1 MNQQEPSSP
10 RKRGRPASGN
20 AMSNAERQRAYRQ
33 RQAEI
38 RRALDEA
45 IDGAAQQALE
55 STGAL
60 RSQRDQALEAQ
71 ARAEQK
77 AREWEAKAKSLL
89 KQLRELEQRRDTP
102 PAWYQDPGIESVYVL
117 ESRLREE
124 KHWKRVASMGAF
136 TRKEVADEWLKSMLA
151 HSSMIEYRVSRIR
164 FKTE

>member
-1 MNQQEPSSP
+1 MDTPDSP
-10 RKRGRPASGN
+10 GARKRGRPATGN
-20 AMSNAERQRAYRQ
+20 AMTNAERQRAYRE
-33 RQAEI
+33 RQVQKRNAESVTI
-38 RRALDEA
+38 NER
-45 IDGAAQQALE
+45 AQQALE
-55 STGAL
+55 STGEL

-71 ARAEQK
+71 ARAEHK

-89 KQLRELEQRRDTP
+89 KQLRELEQRRDAP

-136 TRKEVADEWLKSMLA
+136 TRKEVADEWLNSMLA
-151 HSSMIEYRVSRIR
+151 HSSMIEYRVNRIR

>member
-1 MNQQEPSSP
+1 MHTPES
-10 RKRGRPASGN
+10 RKRGRPATGN
-20 AMSNAERQRAYRQ
+20 AKSNAERQRAYRE
-33 RQAEI
+33 RQAQKRNVESVTI
-38 RRALDEA
+38 NERV
-45 IDGAAQQALE
+45 QKSLE
-55 STGAL
+55 STEQL
-60 RSQRDQALEAQ
+60 RAQRDLALLVQAQ
-71 ARAEQK
+71 AEQK

-151 HSSMIEYRVSRIR
+151 HSSMIEYRVNRIR

>member
-1 MNQQEPSSP
+1 MHTPES
-10 RKRGRPASGN
+10 RKRGRPATGN
-20 AMSNAERQRAYRQ
+20 AKSNAERQRAYRE
-33 RQAEI
+33 RQAQKRNAESVTI
-38 RRALDEA
+38 NERV
-45 IDGAAQQALE
+45 QKSLE
-55 STGAL
+55 STEQL
-60 RSQRDQALEAQ
+60 RAQRDLALLVQAQ
-71 ARAEQK
+71 AEQK

-151 HSSMIEYRVSRIR
+151 HSSMIEYRVNRIR

>member
-1 MNQQEPSSP
+1 MHTPES
-10 RKRGRPASGN
+10 RKRGRPATGN
-20 AMSNAERQRAYRQ
+20 AKSNAERQRAYRE
-33 RQAEI
+33 RQAQKRNAESVTI
-38 RRALDEA
+38 NERV
-45 IDGAAQQALE
+45 QKSLE
-55 STGAL
+55 STEQL
-60 RSQRDQALEAQ
+60 RAQRDLALLVQAQ
-71 ARAEQK
+71 AEQK